1 MIQRAKTQRPNYFI
15 SSQVQEKMGIKTL
28 WTVVSGCGEM
38 IDLKELQGKRVAI
51 DLAGW
56 IVSFN
61 TCKGM
66 NGVTRPYLRY

>member
-1 MIQRAKTQRPNYFI
+1 
-15 SSQVQEKMGIKTL
+15 MGIKTL

-66 NGVTRPYLRY
+66 NGVTRPYLRYFFFENVYMYIVHDPNF